1 MDRSVIADIPRDKYV
16 ERCKQRAFDY
26 LDRGD
31 LKSAISSFV
40 KNMDARPDCELPHH
54 LAELGVVLWMSKDV
68 QGWKALIEGSS
79 DNWATRAR

>member
-31 LKSAISSFV
+31 LKNAVSSFV
-40 KNMDARPDCELPHH
+40 NNMDARPDCELPHH
-54 LAELGVVLWMSKDV
+54 LVTLGVVLWMGRDV
-68 QGWKALIEGSS
+68 QGWKALIEECK
-79 DNWATRAR
+79 